1 MSDLFSFESLTVS
14 GAGRHR
20 LDDVTGMIP
29 DRGITVIVGP
39 SGAGKSTLLRCCNR
53 LDAPTT
59 GSVHF
64 RGDDVA
70 ALDPRAHRRRVGM
83 VFQAPVA
90 FPGTVLDNL
99 RVADSGITAERAD
112 DLLARVHLD
121 PAMITRDAG
130 TLSGGEAQRMVLA
143 RCLVT
148 GPEVL
153 LLDEPTSALDAP
165 ATRRL
170 EMLARELADDG
181 LPQVWVTHDLDQLR
195 RLADHV
201 VVLIDGRWAW
211 SGDPGA
217 DGAPAAVAAFLENS

>member
-1 MSDLFSFESLTVS
+1 MSPLFSFEGLTVS
-14 GAGRHR
+14 GAGRQR
-20 LDDVTGMIP
+20 LGDLTGTIP

-53 LDAPTT
+53 LDAPTA
-59 GSVHF
+59 GSVRF

-70 ALDPRAHRRRVGM
+70 VLDPRAHRRRVGM

-99 RVADSGITAERAD
+99 RVADSGITAERAE

-121 PAMITRDAG
+121 AAMITRDAG

-181 LPQVWVTHDLDQLR
+181 LPQVWVSHDLDQLR

-217 DGAPAAVAAFLENS
+217 DNAPASVATFLEDS